1 MILKDL
7 ETVGDK
13 PLKKEMDE
21 PGGSSLSAEMLNN
34 DGGQNSTS
42 GVLQQQICLF
52 SSEISSKIFFLSA
65 SQEMCF
71 PMGLFFSKRN
81 YFGFSLGKMDK

>member
-21 PGGSSLSAEMLNN
+21 PSSLSVEMLSN
-34 DGGQNSTS
+34 DGGQSNTS
-42 GVLQQQICLF
+42 AVLQQQICL
-52 SSEISSKIFFLSA
+52 
-65 SQEMCF
+65 
-71 PMGLFFSKRN
+71 LFV
-81 YFGFSLGKMDK
+81 YFN

>member
-21 PGGSSLSAEMLNN
+21 PSLSAELLND
-34 DGGQNSTS
+34 DGGQ
-42 GVLQQQICLF
+42 VQQQICLF
-52 SSEISSKIFFLSA
+52 TIFVIESI
-65 SQEMCF
+65 
-71 PMGLFFSKRN
+71 
-81 YFGFSLGKMDK
+81 